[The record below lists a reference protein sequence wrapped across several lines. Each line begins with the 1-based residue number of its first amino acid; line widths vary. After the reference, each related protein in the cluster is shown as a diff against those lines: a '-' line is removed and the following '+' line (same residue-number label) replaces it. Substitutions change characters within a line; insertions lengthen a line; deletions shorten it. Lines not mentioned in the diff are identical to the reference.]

1 MNGQELATAVQHD
14 ANMIVIVVDNSAYG
28 TIRMHQEKRYPDR
41 ISATNLTNPDY
52 AMLAK
57 AHGAYGETVTKTED
71 FMPAFERA
79 LKSGTAAIIELQ
91 TDPEQISTRTTITA
105 LKASAKKG

>member
-1 MNGQELATAVQHD
+1 MHHCAKPIILVFNN
-14 ANMIVIVVDNSAYG
+14 NMYG
-28 TIRMHQEKRYPDR
+28 TIRMHQEKRYPYR

-71 FMPAFERA
+71 FMPAF
-79 LKSGTAAIIELQ
+79 
-91 TDPEQISTRTTITA
+91 
-105 LKASAKKG
+105 